1 MESEGILGISYPVLL
16 TTLVVGI
23 VTWIFYD
30 QVQFFAKHFLANLSW
45 QVFSIF
51 PIISS
56 LFYGRIPTNRRYFSI
71 GVKLANKYL
80 IGTKYIVR
88 GQKYVED
95 DFACIIIS
103 NHQSSL
109 DGNFM
114 VQLGNYKGSIVILKK
129 SLLYASGL
137 LGIAFYCTGA
147 IFVNRSNPESAKK
160 SLNSAL
166 DRIVK
171 EKLKPQFYPEGTRHM
186 GKEMLPFKKGAFVM
200 AIQAQIPILPV
211 VTSSYRHFYDK
222 KRKIFKQGTV
232 IVTCLPPI
240 PTKGLTLND
249 LDDFVQKVRKTM
261 QETIDKTTEE
271 VENNL

>member
-1 MESEGILGISYPVLL
+1 MESEGIFGISYSVLITSL
-16 TTLVVGI
+16 SVGI
-23 VTWIFYD
+23 LTWIFFD
-30 QVQFFAKHFLANLSW
+30 KIQFFAKHFIANLSW
-45 QVFSIF
+45 QVFSLI

-56 LFYGRIPTNRRYFSI
+56 LFYGRIPTNRRFFSI

-88 GQKYVED
+88 GQQILED
-95 DFACIIIS
+95 DFACVIVS

-114 VQLGNYKGSIVILKK
+114 VHLGNYKGSTVILKK

-137 LGIAFYCTGA
+137 LGLAFYCSGS
-147 IFVNRSNPESAKK
+147 IFVDRKNPERAKE
-160 SLNSAL
+160 SLNNAL
-166 DRIVK
+166 DKVIK

-186 GKEMLPFKKGAFVM
+186 GEEMLPFKKGAFVM
-200 AIQAQIPILPV
+200 AINGQIPILPV
-211 VTSSYRHFYDK
+211 VASSYRHFYDK
-222 KRKIFKQGTV
+222 KKKIFKKGSV

-249 LDDFVQKVRKTM
+249 VNDLIHKVRSVM
-261 QETIDKTTEE
+261 QDTINRTTEE
-271 VENNL
+271 VESL